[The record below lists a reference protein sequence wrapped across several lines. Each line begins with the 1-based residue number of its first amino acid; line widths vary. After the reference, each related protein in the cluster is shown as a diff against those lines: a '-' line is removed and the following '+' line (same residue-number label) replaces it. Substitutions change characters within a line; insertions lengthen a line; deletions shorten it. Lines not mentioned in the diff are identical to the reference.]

1 LISGTDL
8 EIASAYLKFSLSKAF
23 CSQTAYRQEEVTSL
37 KKQFLK
43 ADRGNLLARIG

>member
-1 LISGTDL
+1 LKSVTGH

-23 CSQTAYRQEEVTSL
+23 CSQTVYREEEVTSL

-43 ADRGNLLARIG
+43 ADRGELLARIV